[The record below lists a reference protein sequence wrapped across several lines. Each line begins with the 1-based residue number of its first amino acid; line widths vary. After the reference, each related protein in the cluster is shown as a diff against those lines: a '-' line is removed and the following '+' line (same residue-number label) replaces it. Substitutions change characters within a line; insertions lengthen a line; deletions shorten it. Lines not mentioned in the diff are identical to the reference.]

1 MNFFR
6 NRGTRNEAG
15 RSPAVA
21 AAVFVLLAL
30 SCTKRP
36 QGTTRDDLDR
46 PVALRPRIS
55 RVITLAPNL
64 TEMVYAVGSGSL
76 LVGTDE
82 FSDEPAA
89 AKSLPKVGGMQP
101 NIEKIAAL
109 RPDLVLATTNGNH
122 PNLAP
127 ALAAVG
133 IPLFVLRTDRLEDV
147 PRAMARIADILNSP
161 GGKDAAEQ
169 VRAAIAAQKRTR
181 SHPPRVL
188 FAVWADPLYVAGV
201 STFSDDLLRLTG
213 AVNSVTVKGWPQYS
227 LESLAAAPPELILYP
242 ARSVSAA
249 QIDKL
254 LAVAPSLG
262 RVRGVPVDENLF
274 TRPGPRVA
282 LAAAELNRIFDSS
295 SLR

>member
-1 MNFFR
+1 MDFFR

-15 RSPAVA
+15 RRLAVA
-21 AAVFVLLAL
+21 TAIFVLLAL
-30 SCTKRP
+30 SCGKRP
-36 QGTTRDDLDR
+36 QGSTRDDLDR
-46 PVALRPRIS
+46 PVGLRPRVS

-89 AKSLPKVGGMQP
+89 AKTLPKVGGMQP

-147 PRAMARIADILNSP
+147 PRAMARIGDILKSP
-161 GGKDAAEQ
+161 GRDAAEK

-213 AVNSVTVKGWPQYS
+213 AVNSVSVKGWPQYS

-242 ARSVSAA
+242 AKSVSAA

-295 SLR
+295 PLR